1 MDNGASSYRRY
12 LEGDDEGLV
21 EIIRDYKDGLI
32 LWLCGFTNDICRA
45 EELCE
50 DAFVKIAVKKPNY
63 SGKSSFKT
71 FLYAIA
77 RNLALDALRK
87 PRNVSLDEVA
97 EIADPSGEYESLE
110 KAYLRE
116 ERKIAVHKALST
128 LKTEYREVLW
138 LMYFEELS
146 GKEIAAVMKKSV
158 HAVETLASRA
168 RKALKVQLEKN
179 GMADDL

>member
-12 LEGDDEGLV
+12 LEGDDEGIV

-32 LWLCGFTNDICRA
+32 LWLCGFTKDICKA

-50 DAFVKIAVKKPNY
+50 DVFVKIAVKKPNF

-71 FLYAIA
+71 FLYTIG

-87 PRNVSLDEVA
+87 PRNVSLDEIA
-97 EIADPSGEYESLE
+97 EVSSGEYESLE

-168 RKALKVQLEKN
+168 RKALKVQLEKD
-179 GMADDL
+179 GVADSLQ